1 MMKRFGTRAG
11 VGLLVWVL
19 AALAAM
25 AQEGHPLVGV
35 WSGDW
40 GPTSAERYPVLIDMS
55 WETTTLSGIINPG
68 FPDAATIRVGILD
81 SSDWTVHIE
90 ADGVDGDDNPVRIV
104 IDGALDDLGS
114 PNRTLSG
121 TWTRDGTEGDFTL
134 TRE

>member
-1 MMKRFGTRAG
+1 MERLGTGAG
-11 VGLLVWVL
+11 VGLLVW
-19 AALAAM
+19 ALAAPAAV
-25 AQEGHPLVGV
+25 AQEGHPLVGI

-40 GPTSAERYPVLIDMS
+40 GPTPDERHPVLIDMS

-68 FPDAATIRVGILD
+68 FPDAATIRVGTLD
-81 SSDWTVHIE
+81 SSDWTVHLE
-90 ADGVDGDDNPVRIV
+90 ADGVDGDGNPVRIV

-121 TWTRDGTEGDFTL
+121 TWTRDGTQGDFAL

>member
-1 MMKRFGTRAG
+1 MMERLETRARA
-11 VGLLVWVL
+11 GLLVL
-19 AALAAM
+19 ALAAPAAV
-25 AQEGHPLVGV
+25 AQEGHPLVGI

-40 GPTSAERYPVLIDMS
+40 GPTPAERHPVLIDMS

-68 FPDAATIRVGILD
+68 FPDAATIRVGTLD
-81 SSDWTVHIE
+81 SSDWTVHLE
-90 ADGVDGDDNPVRIV
+90 ADGVDGDGNPVRIV

-121 TWTRDGTEGDFTL
+121 TWTRDGTQGDFAL